1 MDLESFSGLEHKILK
16 ISLVKRFTFCL
27 KPEELLVLQMTELEK
42 IEALGSLD
50 VIKAKRAHR
59 RGRIT
64 RLRGRIEALISEP
77 LRNLQLEELE
87 AVN

>member
-1 MDLESFSGLEHKILK
+1 
-16 ISLVKRFTFCL
+16 
-27 KPEELLVLQMTELEK
+27 MTELEK

-64 RLRGRIEALISEP
+64 RLQGRIEALILEP
-77 LRNLQLEELE
+77 LCNLQLEELE
-87 AVN
+87 AVKAELDREISFTSLYNLALRRYLRKTIQFPKQS

>member
-1 MDLESFSGLEHKILK
+1 
-16 ISLVKRFTFCL
+16 
-27 KPEELLVLQMTELEK
+27 MTELEK

-64 RLRGRIEALISEP
+64 RLRGKIEALISEP

-87 AVN
+87 AVKAELDREIKFHVALQSRFETLLEENNTVPQTS